1 MGRTLKTPALAPD
14 LLQELP
20 RSLHFIAPRWL
31 FLLPRPGVLM
41 LADCTVVQRALVP
54 PHLRD
59 VPPPTAPRPAPP
71 GRPLQL
77 VVQPRP
83 SADARLARSPPPL
96 RAAHGLGGSRPP
108 VTPGPSR
115 GIPWATVS
123 RETEPAPATD
133 TGYETHLC
141 GRLWGPCTSPT
152 TTGQMH
158 WPDALPRPALGF
170 VGLDL
175 RGQGKRSSGV
185 QGGGA

>member
-1 MGRTLKTPALAPD
+1 MFR
-14 LLQELP
+14 
-20 RSLHFIAPRWL
+20 
-31 FLLPRPGVLM
+31 
-41 LADCTVVQRALVP
+41 
-54 PHLRD
+54 LR
-59 VPPPTAPRPAPP
+59 PRPAPP

-77 VVQPRP
+77 VVQPRPGPRP

-96 RAAHGLGGSRPP
+96 RAAHGPGGWLPP

-115 GIPWATVS
+115 RIPWATVS

-141 GRLWGPCTSPT
+141 GRLWGPCTSPNH
-152 TTGQMH
+152 H

-170 VGLDL
+170 VGLGL
-175 RGQGKRSSGV
+175 GGQGKRSSGV